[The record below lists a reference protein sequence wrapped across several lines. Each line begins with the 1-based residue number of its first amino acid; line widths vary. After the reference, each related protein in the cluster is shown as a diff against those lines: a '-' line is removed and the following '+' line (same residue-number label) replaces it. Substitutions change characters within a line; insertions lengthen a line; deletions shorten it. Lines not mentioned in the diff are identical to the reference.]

1 MAMNGAQM
9 GLEVAAATR
18 AVFSAI
24 PQNSPVPDGS
34 VDNIWIAAGTA
45 IVNHIQFNATV
56 TVPAGSS
63 AGVYPVTGMSGATL
77 GANIA
82 SSARAVFS
90 VIPNNVPIPGAS
102 IDAIWQSIS
111 GSIVSYIQ
119 STATVVVPSGSSAGS
134 YSISGMSGATMGA
147 SVASSASAVYTA
159 IPNTAPVP
167 DASVD
172 AIWEAIAA
180 AIVLHIQTN
189 GVVIISVGDS
199 AGTYPVQ

>member
-9 GLEVAAATR
+9 GVQVAAATR

-24 PQNSPVPDGS
+24 PQNAPVPDSS
-34 VDNIWIAAGTA
+34 VDNIWKAAGAA
-45 IVNHIQFNATV
+45 IVGHIQSNATV
-56 TVPAGSS
+56 TVAAGSS

-82 SSARAVFS
+82 ASARAVFS
-90 VIPNNVPIPGAS
+90 VIPSNTPIPGAS
-102 IDAIWQSIS
+102 IDAIWAAIS

-119 STATVVVPSGSSAGS
+119 SAGMVIVPAGQSAGS

-147 SVASSASAVYTA
+147 SVASAASAVYTV

-167 DASVD
+167 DASVN

-189 GVVIISVGDS
+189 GVVIILPGDS